1 MIVGEAKLLFRADH
15 ARGLHPADDGGLEDG
30 SLAGAAVYEVGAG
43 ARERHLLAH
52 GHVWSTA
59 HHGVTFSAQVH
70 GRQHQPVCVRV
81 PGDVNH
87 LANGDAVPFAG
98 GGDDL
103 THLRACHS
111 QPLRQLLGVKG
122 QVNVFGEPL

>member
-1 MIVGEAKLLFRADH
+1 MVVGEAKLLFGADH
-15 ARGLHPADDGGLEDG
+15 ARGLHPADDGGLEDS
-30 SLAGAAVYEVGAG
+30 SLAGAAVDEVSTG

-52 GHVWSTA
+52 SHVRSTA
-59 HHGVTFSAQVH
+59 HDGVAFSTQIH

-87 LANGDAVPFAG
+87 LAHGDAVPLAG

-103 THLRACHS
+103 THLRTRHS